1 MTSKLKNIIKL
12 NVGNLLNE
20 VDKVPV
26 SDLPQKKVV
35 DSDTAHNSAVAQSTL
50 GNIDQRFRELGV
62 GVNAGAMHTPKLLAA
77 MGSFNFGFKLGDT
90 EYKGQAKVVNQ
101 SPLTLVFKG
110 SVTLGEEKSVIKDP
124 TITFL
129 GDLKTKEA
137 ESGVDVTAISVG
149 GTYKVSVD
157 SGKTQLVFGG
167 DEKLVVD
174 DKKRI
179 RTVFD
184 LTAKSGKTYKVS
196 PNPDKQSDVVDGSVN
211 VTIIDGPQK
220 NKSFAVSKSKL
231 IKTDLSAFFPNGGEP
246 KVIKSQEDSKGP
258 NGEIEITHLPEIQGK
273 EEAGGKNNAKLDLSN
288 PINVSGRLQ
297 IDGEQFKTESKG
309 TEDDFRNLNDGL
321 KRATALLSGSRQPYH
336 VVKITLPN
344 SKVLQV
350 KPIKN
355 NPFPYYIK
363 NWSNGLDVV
372 VSSKAGG
379 IDSLE
384 EFKATVILKTR

>member
-184 LTAKSGKTYKVS
+184 LTAKSGKTY
-196 PNPDKQSDVVDGSVN
+196 G
-211 VTIIDGPQK
+211 
-220 NKSFAVSKSKL
+220 
-231 IKTDLSAFFPNGGEP
+231 GGEP
-246 KVIKSQEDSKGP
+246 EMIVSQEDSKGP

>member
-62 GVNAGAMHTPKLLAA
+62 GINSGAMHTPKLLAA
-77 MGSFNFGFKLGDT
+77 MGSFNFGFKIGDT

-101 SPLTLVFKG
+101 SPLTLVFNS
-110 SVTLGEEKSVIKDP
+110 SVEVGETTVENP
-124 TITFL
+124 TITFV

-149 GTYKVSVD
+149 GTYDVTIS
-157 SGKTQLVFGG
+157 SSKTQVVFGD
-167 DEKLVVD
+167 DEKLVVGPD
-174 DKKRI
+174 EKKRI
-179 RTVFD
+179 RPVFD
-184 LTAKSGKTYKVS
+184 LTAKSGKTYKAS

-211 VTIIDGPQK
+211 VTIIEGPQK

-258 NGEIEITHLPEIQGK
+258 KGKILITHLPEIQGK

-297 IDGEQFKTESKG
+297 VTDDEGFKKVGGNEEILKKLNNGLSRASALKSESKQLKKVAKIKLTDG
-309 TEDDFRNLNDGL
+309 TIMMLQPEDTKFPDF
-321 KRATALLSGSRQPYH
+321 
-336 VVKITLPN
+336 
-344 SKVLQV
+344 
-350 KPIKN
+350 
-355 NPFPYYIK
+355 IK
-363 NWSNGLDVV
+363 NWSGGLNVLV
-372 VSSKAGG
+372 LGKAGNNDG
-379 IDSLE
+379 LG
-384 EFKATVILKTR
+384 EFKATATLKTR